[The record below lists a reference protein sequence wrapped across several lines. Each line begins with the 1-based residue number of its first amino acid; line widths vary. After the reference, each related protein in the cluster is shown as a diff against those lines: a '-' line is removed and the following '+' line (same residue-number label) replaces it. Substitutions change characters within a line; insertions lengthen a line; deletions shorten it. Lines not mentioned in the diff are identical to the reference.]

1 MSTMQIQSKITR
13 QKRRGLWSAALRAH
27 CLLLPLLLGAC
38 SALPDWADPA
48 GWFSKDAARLQ
59 VAPAQPSTQQ
69 AKSAPLP
76 VAMATPAK
84 ADVLARQIPP
94 DAAAGTQAQPRLAK
108 ITGATVPKL
117 TVQVAGRPDAGATG
131 GPAQPA
137 AGRTE
142 LVGIII
148 FGHSSAGLNDRD
160 RQVLR
165 DVVALH
171 RQRGGSI
178 RVVGHASAR
187 TTVVDAVQHG
197 LANFEMSWK
206 RANTVAAEL
215 VQLGA
220 GRDDVHAEARSDAQ
234 PVYHEFMP
242 TGEAGNRRAE
252 IFLEY

>member
-1 MSTMQIQSKITR
+1 MKIESKATR
-13 QKRRGLWSAALRAH
+13 QKRGGLWSAALRAH

-48 GWFSKDAARLQ
+48 GWFSRDAARLQ

-69 AKSAPLP
+69 AKSAPAP
-76 VAMATPAK
+76 AASSQAVKAGIPAK
-84 ADVLARQIPP
+84 QIPL
-94 DAAAGTQAQPRLAK
+94 DAAAGTLAQPRIAK
-108 ITGATVPKL
+108 VTGATVPKL
-117 TVQVAGRPDAGATG
+117 TVQVAERPDAGATG

-142 LVGIII
+142 LVGIIY
-148 FGHSSAGLNDRD
+148 FGHGSAALRGHD

-165 DVVALH
+165 DVIALH

-187 TTVVDAVQHG
+187 TTVVDAVQHSM
-197 LANFEMSWK
+197 ANFEMSWK

-220 GRDDVHAEARSDAQ
+220 VQDEVHAEARSDAQ
-234 PVYHEFMP
+234 PIYHEFMP